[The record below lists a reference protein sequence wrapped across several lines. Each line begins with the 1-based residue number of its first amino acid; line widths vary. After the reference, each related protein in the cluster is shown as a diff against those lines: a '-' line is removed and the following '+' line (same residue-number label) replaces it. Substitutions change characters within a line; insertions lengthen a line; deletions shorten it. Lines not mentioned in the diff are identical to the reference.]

1 MVAGPDGA
9 LWLTTRNRDGHGK
22 PIAED
27 DRVIRISPS
36 DGTVSPIT

>member
-1 MVAGPDGA
+1 MVAGTDGA

-22 PIAED
+22 PTADD

-36 DGTVSPIT
+36 DSAASPIT